1 MPPSEDERATARE
14 WLLRAKSNLAR
25 AKQSKPVDALWED
38 VCFDAQQAA
47 EKAVKAVLL
56 WRDVTFPYVHDI
68 EALLTALQRAGHEV
82 SEEMWDADDLSRYAV
97 ETRYPGAAPPVSEA
111 DYRHAAILAERV
123 VRWAEQII
131 AATPPVES

>member
-111 DYRHAAILAERV
+111 DYRHAVILAERV

-131 AATPPVES
+131 AATPAAGG

>member
-82 SEEMWDADDLSRYAV
+82 SEEMWDSDDLSRYAV
-97 ETRYPGAAPPVSEA
+97 ETRYPGAAPAVSEA
-111 DYRHAAILAERV
+111 DYRHAVILAERV